1 MFKKKPPTSLSRLIS
16 LQQQY
21 DQSVAAGTPSKTWQ
35 LWYEIMAL
43 EDKMEQA
50 GEEIPL
56 VAVRRMEYSGGGMTT
71 IPFPAATH
79 VFTAPADWDSA
90 QHGPC
95 ADLHVEVADNV
106 LPHAGSQAVRRYGRF
121 WAALRSC

>member
-1 MFKKKPPTSLSRLIS
+1 MFKKKLDNRKVLIS

-50 GEEIPL
+50 GEEVPL
-56 VAVRRMEYSGGGMTT
+56 VAVRRMEYSRG
-71 IPFPAATH
+71 
-79 VFTAPADWDSA
+79 V
-90 QHGPC
+90 
-95 ADLHVEVADNV
+95 
-106 LPHAGSQAVRRYGRF
+106 
-121 WAALRSC
+121 